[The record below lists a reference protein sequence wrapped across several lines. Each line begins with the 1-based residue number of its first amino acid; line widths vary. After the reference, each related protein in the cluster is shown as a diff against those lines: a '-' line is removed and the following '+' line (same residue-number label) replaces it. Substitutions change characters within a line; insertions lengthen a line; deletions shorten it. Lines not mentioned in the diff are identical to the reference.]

1 MSGAD
6 ILAEGRK
13 GGVRDE
19 TFGRAVRRRG
29 AQLSEAPGDRDALW
43 RKAILIAC
51 WFGASYAALLAAPGM
66 AAYVAASVSM
76 GFAAAALAF
85 NVFHDANHGAFC
97 ADRRLN
103 LLVARL
109 CCTSLGAGRHF
120 WLHKHHVLHHSYPNV
135 FEWDDDLDTRGALR
149 ISPQQPWRPKF
160 RGQHF
165 YFLLLYGLH
174 SIEWIFIKDFV
185 QYFRSRLN
193 PYQESPPL
201 TPAEQVEFFLSKVA
215 YGVVFV
221 VAPLCLQPVV
231 TVAAGFL
238 AFHFVFGVLLAV
250 VTQMAHINVAVAFP
264 ALGRHPRAD
273 DWAAHQVRTTAN
285 FATRNPLVNWFT
297 GGLNFQI
304 EHHLFPHLPHTRYP
318 AISAM
323 VREVTQ
329 QFGLP
334 YLEYQTLRQAL
345 AGHVSL
351 LRRLSFRDGAVK
363 VSHTRIRQ
371 HQPT

>member
-1 MSGAD
+1 MQ
-6 ILAEGRK
+6 
-13 GGVRDE
+13 
-19 TFGRAVRRRG
+19 FGK
-29 AQLSEAPGDRDALW
+29 APGGRRALH
-43 RKAILIAC
+43 RKAVLIAC
-51 WFGASYAALLAAPGM
+51 WFAASYAALLASPGI
-66 AAYVAASVSM
+66 AVYLAASISM

-103 LLVARL
+103 LLAARL
-109 CCTSLGAGRHF
+109 CCTALGAGRHF
-120 WLHKHHVLHHSYPNV
+120 WLHKHHVLHHAYPNV

-160 RGQHF
+160 RGQHL
-165 YFLLLYGLH
+165 YFLLFYGLH

-201 TPAEQVEFFLSKVA
+201 TAVEQVEFFLSKVA
-215 YGVVFV
+215 YGVAFV
-221 VAPLCLQPVV
+221 VAPLCLHPFV
-231 TVAAGFL
+231 TFAAGFL
-238 AFHFVFGVLLAV
+238 AFHFVLGLLLAI

-334 YLEYQTLRQAL
+334 YIEYPTLKEAL
-345 AGHVSL
+345 AAHIGL
-351 LRRLSFRDGAVK
+351 LHRLSLPDEAPAARPAGL
-363 VSHTRIRQ
+363 RLG
-371 HQPT
+371 QPT